1 MSHSQAAFAG
11 PTAVITHPMR
21 AGVLCLL
28 FAGAILTLSLATD
41 LTIYAI
47 VLAMFLSF
55 AAPMWYEALNKRL
68 DYFAPIH
75 LFLLIAFLYFG
86 MASIWVVNDPKNNAY
101 DLFIVPHIPRA
112 ALYCLIGMLATVAG
126 YYIPWTRRTSYPKA
140 YAIRGPVFVLLVSL
154 IGSAGFAAAGLQER
168 SMAYN
173 SRVSPVVA
181 TVAQFQPFF
190 IFAWALGWY
199 LFFTGKSSLAQK
211 LALFGVL
218 VPGAVMTAS
227 ATFSDKSILMVLI
240 GIPIIAR
247 WYARR
252 RVPWTILLVLVLI
265 LIFVVFPF
273 YNTYRWASD
282 PTAGQSQRI
291 QQTYRTISTWD
302 SDTYLLFSLKNFT
315 RRMALVNSVAV
326 VLRDVP
332 RWVPFSNGGTILEP
346 TVNSFIPR
354 ILWKDKPIYLP
365 GRVFGQTF
373 RVTNTLTRDT
383 HIAVTIP
390 GELYW
395 NFGFPGI
402 IAGMFALGWILRWVY
417 RRYAEGLSND
427 PVRLALYITLL
438 VQVGHLHGSLS
449 GDFTVAMRTVVMME
463 VVILLA
469 RHFKMLHVDSEPAS
483 RNAESGS

>member
-1 MSHSQAAFAG
+1 MRAAILCVLFAA
-11 PTAVITHPMR
+11 AVIT
-21 AGVLCLL
+21 LS
-28 FAGAILTLSLATD
+28 FAAD
-41 LTIYAI
+41 LVVYAI

-86 MASIWVVNDPKNNAY
+86 MASLWVLNDPKNNAY
-101 DLFIVPHIPRA
+101 DIFILPHIPRA
-112 ALYCLIGMLATVAG
+112 ALYSLLGMLATVAG
-126 YYIPWTRRTSYPKA
+126 YYVPWTRRISRPAPYTM
-140 YAIRGPVFVLLVSL
+140 RGSMFVLLVSFV
-154 IGSAGFAAAGLQER
+154 GSAGFAAAGLQER
-168 SMAYN
+168 SMMSSSTVA
-173 SRVSPVVA
+173 PVVA

-190 IFAWALGWY
+190 IFAWALAWY
-199 LFFTGKSSLAQK
+199 LFFTGKSTVSQK

-218 VPGAVMTAS
+218 FPGALMTAS
-227 ATFSDKSILMVLI
+227 ATFSDKSILMVLL
-240 GIPIIAR
+240 GVPIICR
-247 WYARR
+247 WYTVR
-252 RVPWTILLVLVLI
+252 RVPWTSLFVLLLI
-265 LIFVVFPF
+265 LVFVVFPF

-282 PTAGQSQRI
+282 PTAGQGVRI

-302 SDTYLLFSLKNFT
+302 SDTYLKFSLKNFT

-332 RWVPFSNGGTILEP
+332 RWVPFARGDTIIEP
-346 TVNSFIPR
+346 TINSFIPR
-354 ILWKDKPIYLP
+354 ILWKDKPIILP
-365 GRVFGQTF
+365 GQIFGKTF
-373 RVTNTLTRDT
+373 RVTNSLTRRT
-383 HIAVTIP
+383 HIAATIP

-449 GDFTVAMRTVVMME
+449 GDFTVALRTIVMVE
-463 VVILLA
+463 VTILLA
-469 RHFKMLHVDSEPAS
+469 RHFSMLHVDSEPS
-483 RNAESGS
+483 